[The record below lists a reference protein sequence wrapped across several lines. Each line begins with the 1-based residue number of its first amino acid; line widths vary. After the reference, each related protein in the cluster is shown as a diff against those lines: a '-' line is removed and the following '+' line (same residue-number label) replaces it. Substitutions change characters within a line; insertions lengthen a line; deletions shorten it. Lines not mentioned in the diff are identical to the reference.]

1 MTKTESGQQGG
12 ICVHSTL
19 IRDQANALFSR
30 ISFAK
35 TSVADIAKACGLGKG
50 TIYLYF
56 KSKDDI
62 ARAIIEERRAK
73 IVAETE
79 SFFQDA
85 SISLSAKLERFFS
98 DLVEESFALKRLIFG
113 DFENVSGGMLKDV
126 FFKYGRYF
134 EWCVDQL
141 ASIVSPYEPYSL
153 RPVDALR
160 EDLKLLLELM
170 IGRVVLFLVARD
182 WNDKDGLKAIVA
194 PLSRKLFDSLVAG
207 QSA

>member
-1 MTKTESGQQGG
+1 M
-12 ICVHSTL
+12 HRTL
-19 IRDQANALFSR
+19 IRDQANDLFSK

-62 ARAIIEERRAK
+62 ARAIIEERRSK
-73 IVAETE
+73 IVAETD
-79 SFFQDA
+79 SFFRDA
-85 SISLSAKLERFFS
+85 SISLSSKLERFFS
-98 DLVEESFALKRLIFG
+98 DLVEESFALKQLIFG

-134 EWCVDQL
+134 EWCVDRL

-153 RPVDALR
+153 CPVDRLR

-194 PLSRKLFDSLVAG
+194 PLSRRLFDSLVAR

>member
-1 MTKTESGQQGG
+1 MT
-12 ICVHSTL
+12 HAL

-62 ARAIIEERRAK
+62 ARAIIEERRTK
-73 IVAETE
+73 IVEETE
-79 SFFQDA
+79 AFFQDS
-85 SISLSAKLERFFS
+85 SISLSEKLERFFS

-134 EWCVDQL
+134 EWCVDRL
-141 ASIVSPYEPYSL
+141 AAIVSPYEPYSL
-153 RPVDALR
+153 RPVERLR
-160 EDLKLLLELM
+160 EDLKLMLELM

-194 PLSRKLFDSLVAG
+194 PLSRRLFDSLVARE
-207 QSA
+207 AA